1 MGEVEV
7 DHATV
12 LPSRGYALRDVTGH
26 ALGIKALD
34 HEDVARFAPILNK
47 GVPLPSCL
55 HKTFRLSEEG
65 ATEGLI
71 EVYQGD
77 EGQELEDCLKLGE
90 FELTGLPPIYGKP
103 HKVEIELRIDA
114 NGMLTAT
121 AYDTESGK
129 KADLQ
134 IAYKTRAS

>member
-1 MGEVEV
+1 V
-7 DHATV
+7 DHATI
-12 LPSRGYALRDVTGH
+12 LPSRRYTLRDVTGH

-34 HEDVARFAPILNK
+34 EADMARFSPILDK

-55 HKTFRLSEEG
+55 PKTFRLSEEG
-65 ATEGLI
+65 ATEALI

-77 EGQELEDCLKLGE
+77 DGQDLEDCLKLAE

-121 AYDTESGK
+121 AYDTEGGK

-134 IAYKTRAS
+134 IAYKKMAA